1 METIDQN
8 GVEVIMLT
16 PQEVMARID
25 AGTAH
30 VVDVRE
36 PHEHEEVRI
45 AGSAL
50 APLST
55 FDASRIDLPD
65 GKELILHCRSA
76 RRCGIVAEHLIAAG
90 FAPQIHRMAGGMI
103 AWQAENLPVE
113 TGPKE

>member
-8 GVEVIMLT
+8 GVDVIMLT
-16 PQEVMARID
+16 PREVKARID

-55 FDASRIDLPD
+55 FDPSQIDLPE

-76 RRCGIVAEHLIAAG
+76 RRCGLVAEQLIAVG
-90 FAPQIHRMAGGMI
+90 YEPQIHRMAGGMI
-103 AWQAENLPVE
+103 AWNEEKLPVE